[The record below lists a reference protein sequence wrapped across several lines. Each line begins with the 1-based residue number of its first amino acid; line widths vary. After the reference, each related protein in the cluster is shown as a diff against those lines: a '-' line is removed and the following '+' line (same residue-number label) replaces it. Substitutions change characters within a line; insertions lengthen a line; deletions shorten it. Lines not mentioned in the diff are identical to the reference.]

1 MYNAPILLSF
11 NEEVVV
17 IAAANFA
24 CTDRVHHNF
33 STQST
38 NRQVIYKAIKTLTQ
52 FCSELLF
59 GVKLLN
65 ILKLELAWCIQTFPH
80 VIYSNLW
87 LKVFKRRCEITC
99 DLREVE
105 FNMDSFHEYRANSL
119 ASEWVREV
127 GVTSLREC
135 CNRLPLTC
143 NR

>member
-1 MYNAPILLSF
+1 MYNVPILLSF

-17 IAAANFA
+17 ITAANFA
-24 CTDRVHHNF
+24 CTEYITTFPHN
-33 STQST
+33 QL
-38 NRQVIYKAIKTLTQ
+38 IGKYIKAIRQTLTQ